1 MVKIN
6 VMKRIYKISVYV
18 VTLMLTLA
26 SLLSCRYDPLDSYS
40 RVPPDR
46 TGDSS
51 EDKGGLG
58 GAFASGFGTPESPYI
73 IATAQHL
80 ANMPQGLS
88 PEEMVYFRLSADID
102 MKDIPWVPLNNAE
115 PYSLF
120 VDFDGDGHVIK
131 NLNCKGQSY
140 SSFFGILCG
149 ECRNVGF
156 IDAAISGSNAS
167 GIIAGYLG
175 IRAPKSSNYVG
186 SIKNCFVSGSVSGNP
201 AGGIVG
207 MSGTAYSP
215 YSCQIDNCYSSARVS
230 ASGQGGGIV
239 GNMLDG
245 GIVTNVYAT
254 GRVSADRACGGIA
267 GNLEG
272 SSYLQNVVAWNS
284 SVSGPKDN
292 TGLVSGTKKVYD
304 GACTYVRTMSELDN
318 PDGKTDAELRAVVT
332 GWGDPWAKDGSVANG
347 YPTFN
352 WLASRADVA
361 EVCGHVKGE
370 DPDAPITPEEISKGS
385 GTESDPYLLSTAGQL
400 FNLKS
405 VLKKGET
412 VYVKLTTDIDLR
424 KQNWTPLN
432 CDEPYDLGIHFDGD
446 GHKILNFACS
456 GAKIYASF
464 FGVLNGVCE
473 NVEFVDAKVLGI
485 AGNCGLVGG
494 WTGTN
499 AGIKALVSNVKAN
512 VTLTNEAAGEAQT
525 GGLAGVA
532 ANSEFRNCDITV
544 NVISDV
550 VHNTQRASCG
560 GIVGK
565 SNAGVV
571 ISRCKV
577 DGSVINNKGKYTGG
591 IIGWESVGEVSV
603 TGCVV
608 TATVRGELERVGG
621 IIGHF
626 QGGALSECEFSGNLS
641 SASNQVG
648 GIAGISGGVASI
660 KSCMVSGEVE
670 GVENC
675 GGIIGK
681 NENKLTVEDCLFS
694 GKLKGLQRLG
704 GMVGDL
710 GSSSSVKHCF
720 VSGSV
725 DGWGCIGGVVGRAC
739 NGGWSAA
746 GSDYGNSIESC
757 IVWLDNITATR
768 PASDTNT
775 KASSG
780 AVVGF
785 TATTNILKDCM
796 RKSGMKLTAE
806 FYSNLYDQEN
816 AGPSAPLVISE
827 PSTSA
832 DYIIFPY
839 HGKAAS
845 GSNASAVAQ
854 SLGWNASIWDF
865 SKQIPSLK
873 K

>member
-1 MVKIN
+1 MF
-6 VMKRIYKISVYV
+6 MKRIYKISVYV

-51 EDKGGLG
+51 EDTGGLG

-102 MKDIPWVPLNNAE
+102 MKDIPWIPLNNAE

-131 NLNCKGQSY
+131 NLNCKGQNY

-156 IDAAISGSNAS
+156 LDAAISGSNAS

-175 IRAPKSSNYVG
+175 IRSPKNSNYVG
-186 SIKNCFVSGSVSGNP
+186 SVKNCFVSGSVSGNP

-230 ASGQGGGIV
+230 ASGHGGGIV

-304 GACTYVRTMSELDN
+304 GACTYANTISELDN

-347 YPTFN
+347 YPAFN

-361 EVCGHVKGE
+361 EVCGHVKVE

-412 VYVKLTTDIDLR
+412 VYVRLSADIDLR

-432 CDEPYDLGIHFDGD
+432 FEDPYDLGIHFDGG

-456 GAKIYASF
+456 EAKIYASF

-473 NVEFVDAKVLGI
+473 NVEFVDATVLGI
-485 AGNCGLVGG
+485 AGNCGLLGG

-525 GGLAGVA
+525 GGLAGEA

-571 ISRCKV
+571 ISGCKV
-577 DGSVINNKGKYTGG
+577 GGSVTNNKGKYT
-591 IIGWESVGEVSV
+591 
-603 TGCVV
+603 
-608 TATVRGELERVGG
+608 GG

-626 QGGALSECEFSGNLS
+626 QGGALSGCEFSGNLS
-641 SASNQVG
+641 SASNLVG

-660 KSCMVSGEVE
+660 KSCTVSGEIE

-681 NENKLTVEDCLFS
+681 NENKLTVEDCIFS
-694 GKLKGLQRLG
+694 GKLKGFQRLG
-704 GMVGDL
+704 GIVGDL
-710 GSSSSVKHCF
+710 LSSSSVKRCF
-720 VSGSV
+720 VSGAV
-725 DGWGCIGGVVGRAC
+725 DGWGCIGGIVGRAC
-739 NGGWSAA
+739 NGGWKAA
-746 GSDYGNSIESC
+746 GSDYYGNDIESC

-796 RKSGMKLTAE
+796 RKSEMKLTAE
-806 FYSNLYDQEN
+806 FYSNIYDQEN
-816 AGPSAPLVISE
+816 AGPSAPLVIFE

-854 SLGWNASIWDF
+854 SLGWDASIWDF